1 MSVFVKGVRDKKMN
15 SVTMQTT
22 TATTISDEGL
32 EAQVTQLWGGNAIVQ
47 KHSRSGAMTFIVAG
61 HEVEIARW
69 VSGEFMVTPPVGSA
83 VFVDK
88 LMMTSEAF
96 VLRQGHNADVTIGD
110 FTFQFSVS
118 ECEKRIKK
126 NVAAAILEDGG
137 VRTTVGSATI
147 HAALLAAVAFFM
159 PSMSSADTDGI
170 DRTRILQ
177 MKEYLTSAAEHDQT
191 QEKTP
196 EASEATG
203 GNNAQG
209 GQQAQGSSGAMGG
222 QTHPAT
228 PGRWSAKGDEKP
240 ENAQLARE
248 RALKE
253 AAEFGMIG
261 LIASTSSS
269 DPNAPVVPW
278 GNVLAGADKESHMGN
293 LWSGDPGDAFGWGL
307 GLEGTGEGG
316 GGDGK
321 GIGVDKIGGL
331 GHIGGTCTTGEHCQ
345 GIGHGGHPGGGHVVR
360 SPSINWN
367 PKITINGRLD
377 PSVIQR
383 IVRLNSGRFMG
394 CYKDGLVRN
403 PSLQGRVSVAFVIGR
418 DGSVMTSQDTAG
430 SDLADHDVRA
440 CVVKSF
446 QSLSFPEP
454 AGGIVSVTYPFAF
467 TPE

>member
-1 MSVFVKGVRDKKMN
+1 MN
-15 SVTMQTT
+15 SATFETT
-22 TATTISDEGL
+22 TATTNNEEIF

-47 KHSRSGAMTFIVAG
+47 KHSCEGAMSFVVAG

-69 VSGEFMVTPPVGSA
+69 VGGEFMVTPPSGSA

-88 LMMTSEAF
+88 LMMTGEAF
-96 VLRQGHNADVTIGD
+96 VLRAGHTADVTIGD
-110 FTFQFSVS
+110 FTFQMSVS
-118 ECEKRIKK
+118 EREKRIKK

-159 PSMSSADTDGI
+159 PSMSNADTDGI

-177 MKEYLTSAAEHDQT
+177 MKEYLTSAAEHDQL
-191 QEKTP
+191 QDKQQDVAND
-196 EASEATG
+196 ASGSNSKG
-203 GNNAQG
+203 GE
-209 GQQAQGSSGAMGG
+209 QAQGESGPMGG
-222 QTHPAT
+222 DKHPVT
-228 PGRWSAKGDEKP
+228 PGHYTVKGDDKP
-240 ENAQLARE
+240 ENTQLARE

-278 GNVLAGADKESHMGN
+278 GNLVVGSDRESHMGN
-293 LWSGDPGDAFGWGL
+293 LWSGDPGEAFGWGL

-321 GIGVDKIGGL
+321 GVGINGIGIGL
-331 GHIGGTCTTGEHCQ
+331 SGTCASSNTADCKG
-345 GIGHGGHPGGGHVVR
+345 GMGHGHGHVGGNYVPKG
-360 SPSINWN
+360 PSITWN
-367 PKITINGRLD
+367 PITTTNGRLD
-377 PSVIQR
+377 PAVIQR
-383 IVRLNSGRFMG
+383 IVRLNSGRFVG
-394 CYKDGLVRN
+394 CYKDGLRTN

-418 DGSVMTSQDTAG
+418 DGTVTTAHDTTG
-430 SDLADHDVRA
+430 SDIGDQNVRS

-446 QSLSFPEP
+446 YGLSFPEP
-454 AGGIVSVTYPFAF
+454 AGGIVSVTYPFTF

>member
-1 MSVFVKGVRDKKMN
+1 MN
-15 SVTMQTT
+15 SAAFETT
-22 TATTISDEGL
+22 TAQSNNEEIF

-47 KHSRSGAMTFIVAG
+47 KHSTDGAMTFVVAG

-69 VSGEFMVTPPVGSA
+69 VGAEFMVTPPNGSA

-96 VLRQGHNADVTIGD
+96 VLRAGHTADVTIGD

-118 ECEKRIKK
+118 EREKRIKK

-177 MKEYLTSAAEHDQT
+177 MKEYLTSAAEHDQL
-191 QEKTP
+191 QEKTQDNQGGD
-196 EASEATG
+196 S
-203 GNNAQG
+203 GNNAKG
-209 GQQAQGSSGAMGG
+209 GEQAKGESGPMGG
-222 QTHPAT
+222 QNHPPT
-228 PGRWSAKGDEKP
+228 PGRWSAKGDDKP

-269 DPNAPVVPW
+269 DPNAPIVPW
-278 GNVLAGADKESHMGN
+278 GNVLIGADRESHMGN
-293 LWSGDPGDAFGWGL
+293 LWSGDPGEAFGWGL
-307 GLEGTGEGG
+307 GLEGNGEGG
-316 GGDGK
+316 GGK
-321 GIGVDKIGGL
+321 GVGVGMNGISGL
-331 GHIGGTCTTGEHCQ
+331 GHIGGTCTTGQHCE
-345 GIGHGGHPGGGHVVR
+345 GIGHGGHLGGTYVPKG
-360 SPSINWN
+360 PSINWN
-367 PKITINGRLD
+367 PKITSNGRLD
-377 PSVIQR
+377 PAVIQR

-394 CYKDGLVRN
+394 CYKDGLRTN
-403 PSLQGRVSVAFVIGR
+403 PSLSGRVSVAFVIGR

-430 SDLADHDVRA
+430 SDLADRDVRA

>member
-1 MSVFVKGVRDKKMN
+1 MN
-15 SVTMQTT
+15 SATIETT
-22 TATTISDEGL
+22 TATTMNDEGL

-47 KHSRSGAMTFIVAG
+47 KHSSPSKKGSSAMTFVVAG

-69 VSGEFMVTPPVGSA
+69 VGGEFMITPPAGSA

-88 LMMTSEAF
+88 LMMTGEAF
-96 VLRQGHNADVTIGD
+96 VLRQGHTADVTIGD

-118 ECEKRIKK
+118 EREKRIKK

-159 PSMSSADTDGI
+159 PSMSSADTDGV
-170 DRTRILQ
+170 DRARILQ
-177 MKEYLTSAAEHDQT
+177 MKSYLTSAAERDQL
-191 QEKTP
+191 QDKQP
-196 EASEATG
+196 DVANDASGSNSKG
-203 GNNAQG
+203 GE
-209 GQQAQGSSGAMGG
+209 QAQGESGPMGG
-222 QTHPAT
+222 DKHPVT
-228 PGRWSAKGDEKP
+228 PGHYTVKGDDKP
-240 ENAQLARE
+240 ENTQLARE

-278 GNVLAGADKESHMGN
+278 GNLVVGSDRESHMGN

-316 GGDGK
+316 GGNGK
-321 GIGVDKIGGL
+321 GVGLNGL
-331 GHIGGTCTTGEHCQ
+331 GIGLSGTCGASDTDCKG
-345 GIGHGGHPGGGHVVR
+345 GIGHGHGHLPGTHVSR
-360 SPSINWN
+360 GPSINWN
-367 PKITINGRLD
+367 PITTTNGRLD

-383 IVRLNSGRFMG
+383 IVRLNSGRFIG
-394 CYKDGLVRN
+394 CYKEGLRTN
-403 PSLQGRVSVAFVIGR
+403 PSLSGRVSVAFVIGR
-418 DGSVMTSQDTAG
+418 NGDVTTAHDTAG
-430 SDLADHDVRA
+430 SDIADQNVRA

-446 QSLSFPEP
+446 YGLSFPEP
-454 AGGIVSVTYPFAF
+454 AGGIVSVTYPFTF